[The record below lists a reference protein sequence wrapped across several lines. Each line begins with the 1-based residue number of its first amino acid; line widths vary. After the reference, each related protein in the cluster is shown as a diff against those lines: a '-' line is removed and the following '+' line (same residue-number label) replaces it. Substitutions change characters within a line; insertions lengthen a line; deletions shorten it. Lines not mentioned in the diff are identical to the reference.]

1 MSSYIIDCDPGHD
14 DAVAL
19 LFAAKSLPLHGITTV
34 FGNTNIT
41 NTTRNAIALMTAAGL
56 KIPVAKGARQPL
68 KGSIKTAEHIH
79 GKSGLDGAKLQDGRI
94 KPEKKEAYDF
104 LIEAANDMQDLVII
118 GIGPLTNIAMAIEKE
133 PKIMGRIKEIS
144 IMGGSTLSLIHI

>member
-68 KGSIKTAEHIH
+68 KGSIKTA
-79 GKSGLDGAKLQDGRI
+79 
-94 KPEKKEAYDF
+94 
-104 LIEAANDMQDLVII
+104 
-118 GIGPLTNIAMAIEKE
+118 
-133 PKIMGRIKEIS
+133 
-144 IMGGSTLSLIHI
+144 